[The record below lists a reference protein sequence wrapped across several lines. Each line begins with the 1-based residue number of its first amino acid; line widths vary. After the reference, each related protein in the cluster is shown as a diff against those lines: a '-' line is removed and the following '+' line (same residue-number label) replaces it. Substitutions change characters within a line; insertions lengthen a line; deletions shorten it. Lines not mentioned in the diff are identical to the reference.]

1 MPRERVRTK
10 VRVSKG
16 AVKPGRVGRARRFL
30 HRWQYGLL
38 IAAAAVASIIVIWVL
53 LSRMGTS
60 LPPPPE

>member
-10 VRVSKG
+10 VRVSKES
-16 AVKPGRVGRARRFL
+16 VMPGRLRRARRFL

-38 IAAAAVASIIVIWVL
+38 IAAAAVASVIVIWVF

-60 LPPPPE
+60 VPPPPE